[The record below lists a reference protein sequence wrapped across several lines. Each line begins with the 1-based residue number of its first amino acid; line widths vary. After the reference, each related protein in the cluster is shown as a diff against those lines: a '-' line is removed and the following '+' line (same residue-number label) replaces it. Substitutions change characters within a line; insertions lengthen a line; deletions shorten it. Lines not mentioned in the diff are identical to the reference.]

1 MLLTFSLNILI
12 LRQTGDF
19 EQQFTEESDLL
30 EEREEV
36 ELSTEKTVVTSNCVQ
51 AGSNS
56 WPGEDSRM
64 EIFMEEENLLFTP
77 HCDIK
82 ES

>member
-1 MLLTFSLNILI
+1 MLK
-12 LRQTGDF
+12 
-19 EQQFTEESDLL
+19 QQYTEESDLL

-56 WPGEDSRM
+56 WPGEDSRV
-64 EIFMEEENLLFTP
+64 EILMEEGKVLFIP
-77 HCDIK
+77 NGGRKKSEIV
-82 ES
+82 